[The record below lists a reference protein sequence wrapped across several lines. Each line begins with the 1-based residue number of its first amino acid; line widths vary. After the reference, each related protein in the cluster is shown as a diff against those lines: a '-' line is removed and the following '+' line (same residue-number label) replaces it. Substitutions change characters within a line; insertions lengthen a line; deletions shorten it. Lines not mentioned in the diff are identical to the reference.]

1 MIDTRS
7 TLFVGLLAFLS
18 VLRVSSAYASSDLF
32 VSTTGYVGIN
42 TTSPSYWLDAL
53 SGTTSNA
60 ARLSSSST
68 DSTDLLLNNT
78 TTGGHTWYVGSV
90 GASNPAG
97 ETAGDFH
104 IGVPGTGSWFL
115 IDTVGDVAMPGTLTV
130 TGVAT
135 LSGIAYPTSA
145 TSGGIPYFSSASA
158 LSSSGAL
165 TQYAVVLGGGAGGAP
180 TTVSGLGSSGQVL
193 TSNGSGTAPTWQ
205 NASSGGGTTLLDTV
219 NASGSSSATFGS
231 GYITSTYNKYV
242 VEADSVTCQ
251 DSGDYVLLDIST
263 NDGSSYLTGNYTGY
277 ILSFGTGTLQTLSAT
292 TESSILEMG
301 VADSSSTDGSQF
313 TFTFSVPSASKI
325 FNANWVYSGSW
336 ASNPQAIYGAGA
348 NTGTTAINNIRFR
361 CFDSGTGFRTISGN
375 FHVYG
380 LEGT

>member
-1 MIDTRS
+1 MKKYGITIVVS
-7 TLFVGLLAFLS
+7 LLFAGLFHNPAL
-18 VLRVSSAYASSDLF
+18 ASSDLF

-53 SGTTSNA
+53 SGTTSNT

-68 DSTDLLLNNT
+68 DSTDLLLSNT
-78 TTGGHTWYVGSV
+78 STGGQTWYVGTV

-104 IGVPGTGSWFL
+104 IGLPGTGSWFL
-115 IDTVGDVAMPGTLTV
+115 IDTAGDVAMPGTLSVTGTLTV

-145 TSGGIPYFSSASA
+145 TSGGIPYFSSASV

-165 TQYAVVLGGGAGGAP
+165 SQYAVVLGGGSGGAP
-180 TTVSGLGSSGQVL
+180 TTVSGLGSAGQVL

-205 NASSGGGTTLLDTV
+205 NSSSGAGTTLLDTV
-219 NASGSSSATFGS
+219 NASGSSFATFGS

-251 DSGDYVLLDIST
+251 DAGDYVLLDIST
-263 NDGSSYLTGNYTGY
+263 NNGSSYLSGNYTGY
-277 ILSFGTGTLQTLSAT
+277 ILTFGTGSLSTGSAT
-292 TESSILEMG
+292 TFASILDIGE
-301 VADSSSTDGSQF
+301 ADSSSTDGAQF
-313 TFTFSVPSASKI
+313 TVTFSLPSASKA
-325 FNANWVYSGSW
+325 FNANWVYSGAWNIGYSRVLCM
-336 ASNPQAIYGAGA
+336 ALAATPERQLS
-348 NTGTTAINNIRFR
+348 TT
-361 CFDSGTGFRTISGN
+361 
-375 FHVYG
+375 
-380 LEGT
+380 